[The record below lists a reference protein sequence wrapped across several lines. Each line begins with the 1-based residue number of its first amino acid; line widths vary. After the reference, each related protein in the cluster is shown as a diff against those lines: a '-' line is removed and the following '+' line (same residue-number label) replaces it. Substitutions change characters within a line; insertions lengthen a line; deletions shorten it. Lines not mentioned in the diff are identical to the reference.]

1 MNYDRIRQ
9 LLQASAVSGEDLLP
23 HEANAA
29 YASDMMSDVLAFV
42 DEESVLLTGLVNEQV
57 VRTAAMLDMKCIILV
72 RNKQPT
78 PGMLELAAQNGVAIL
93 STGYNMYESCG
104 ILYSNGL
111 GAKEVSHG

>member
-9 LLQASAVSGEDLLP
+9 LLDASAVSGEDLLT
-23 HEANAA
+23 HEADAA

-57 VRTAAMLDMKCIILV
+57 IRTAAMLDMKCIILV
-72 RNKQPT
+72 RNKQAT
-78 PGMLELAAQNGVAIL
+78 PGMLQLAAQNGIAIL

-111 GAKEVSHG
+111 RPDGACHG